1 MIIIIL
7 NICLVISGVIL
18 GIYFSK
24 KYYET
29 ILYNKFYNLGAKT
42 FADEIKL
49 MSVNIYET
57 VMKYEAFIKNLNIQ
71 KEVEI
76 NTYIADINVLKSKI
90 KFLENQL
97 QPKNVSVVKIDVDMI
112 LDKINVNGFESLT
125 EEEKKIL
132 KNKTE

>member
-1 MIIIIL
+1 MIVILNVGLIISGIII
-7 NICLVISGVIL
+7 
-18 GIYFSK
+18 GIYISK

-57 VMKYEAFIKNLNIQ
+57 VLKYEAHIKNLTNQ
-71 KEVEI
+71 KDVEI
-76 NTYIADINVLKSKI
+76 NTHISDIQVMKSKI
-90 KFLENQL
+90 QSLEIQL
-97 QPKNVSVVKIDVDMI
+97 NPKIKAEVKIDVDTI
-112 LDKINVNGFESLT
+112 LDKINVNGLESLT
-125 EEEKKIL
+125 EEERKIL